1 MAVDKDRR
9 VKPCDVP
16 NLEYLQ
22 CVVKE
27 TLRLHSP
34 VPLLVPRE
42 SMETCTVAGYCI
54 PAKTRLIVNAWAIGR
69 DPAVWGDD
77 ALEFKPERFMPG
89 GSHENI
95 DLRGQDFELIP
106 FGAGRRGCPGL
117 ALALEAVGLALA
129 QLLHCFDWS
138 LECRNGIQQEEVNMT
153 EAFGVTMPPRFNLI
167 AIPTLKLLHAHL

>member
-1 MAVDKDRR
+1 MLLDISESPNTTNVISRNDMKGIFLDTMNVGSDTSRTTLEWVMSEMLRNPAVMKTLQEELELAVDKDRR

-42 SMETCTVAGYCI
+42 SMEACTVAGYCI

-69 DPAVWGDD
+69 DPAV
-77 ALEFKPERFMPG
+77 
-89 GSHENI
+89 
-95 DLRGQDFELIP
+95 
-106 FGAGRRGCPGL
+106 
-117 ALALEAVGLALA
+117 
-129 QLLHCFDWS
+129 
-138 LECRNGIQQEEVNMT
+138 
-153 EAFGVTMPPRFNLI
+153 
-167 AIPTLKLLHAHL
+167 